1 MILLDTHILIW
12 LDQGNT
18 SLGPQAREAI
28 DRALQSNLLAVSA
41 ITFWEASLLQR
52 KGRIQLPEAQG
63 WRISLLGMGLIEIPI
78 DGKIGIYSNNLAD
91 FHPDPADRLIVSS
104 AIQHNATLVTADQRI
119 LDWGGS
125 VMRLDGRC

>member
-18 SLGPQAREAI
+18 SLGSQTRETI

-41 ITFWEASLLQR
+41 ITFWEASMLQR

-63 WRISLLGMGLIEIPI
+63 WRIALLSMGLIEIPI
-78 DGKIGIYSNNLAD
+78 DGKIGIYSNNLAE
-91 FHPDPADRLIVSS
+91 FHPDPADRFIVAS

-119 LDWGGS
+119 LDWSGS
-125 VMRLDGRC
+125 LMRLDGRD

>member
-18 SLGPQAREAI
+18 SLGSQTRETI

-41 ITFWEASLLQR
+41 ITFWEASMLQR

-63 WRISLLGMGLIEIPI
+63 WRIALLGMGLIEIPI

-91 FHPDPADRLIVSS
+91 FHSDPADRFIVSS

-119 LDWGGS
+119 LDWSGS
-125 VMRLDGRC
+125 LMRLDGRG